1 YFSVPQRLHRPP
13 RPPAQIEAIPCKVC
27 GDRSS
32 GVHYG
37 VVTCEG
43 CKGFFRRSQ
52 QGAAAYSCS
61 RQRSCPIDRAS
72 RNRCQHCRLQKCLA
86 LGMSRDAVKF
96 GRMSKK
102 QRESLHAEVQ
112 KQLQQREQRLEEE
125 ETPPA
130 AAAPAPPPLGPGLP
144 ETPVCPP
151 EPCPYRGPAK
161 RASFSLFPIE
171 RLVRDVCQ
179 SFRQTCQFR
188 LDHLQRLRP
197 LLFSREEVAGYQ
209 RKTVWEMWQCC
220 AWRLTEA
227 IQSVVEFA
235 KGLPGFMDL
244 CQHDQIVLLKAGA
257 MEVVLVKMSRAF
269 NADNRTVFFEG
280 KYGGPDIFRSLG
292 CAELVGAI
300 FDFCQ
305 SLCALRFSEDEIS
318 LYAALVLINTTRPC
332 LQDRE
337 KVQRLQRLLEAGF
350 HLLLGG
356 SHRVDVL
363 AKLPPKTKLRTLCSQ
378 HVEQLQAF
386 QRLYPALA
394 QDTFPPLYRELFSVE
409 AETPGGGWPVT
420 PHPLFPPPI
429 PFAIQSPQ
437 GTIQLGA
444 EFHKLSS
451 LPGNVSVIFLTRCSP
466 TTNNNCGIFEALSMC
481 RALYPALGW
490 ILDCEPVVGLG
501 LSLSVA
507 ELYFPSA

>member
-1 YFSVPQRLHRPP
+1 MS
-13 RPPAQIEAIPCKVC
+13 
-27 GDRSS
+27 
-32 GVHYG
+32 
-37 VVTCEG
+37 
-43 CKGFFRRSQ
+43 KGFFRRSQ

-161 RASFSLFPIE
+161 RGRDGGWTPLPQAPDVPWMEIE

-244 CQHDQIVLLKAGA
+244 CQHDQIVLLKA
-257 MEVVLVKMSRAF
+257 
-269 NADNRTVFFEG
+269 
-280 KYGGPDIFRSLG
+280 G

-409 AETPGGGWPVT
+409 AETPGGAGCGRFSGDHGCRAELVAEPGHRPERWPWRWGSRAGITVGYILYRRFRESREERVT
-420 PHPLFPPPI
+420 FVGDDDMEVEVRV
-429 PFAIQSPQ
+429 PQ
-437 GTIQLGA
+437 
-444 EFHKLSS
+444 
-451 LPGNVSVIFLTRCSP
+451 
-466 TTNNNCGIFEALSMC
+466 EALKLIIG
-481 RALYPALGW
+481 RQGAN
-490 ILDCEPVVGLG
+490 IKK
-501 LSLSVA
+501 
-507 ELYFPSA
+507 

>member
-1 YFSVPQRLHRPP
+1 
-13 RPPAQIEAIPCKVC
+13 
-27 GDRSS
+27 
-32 GVHYG
+32 YG
-37 VVTCEG
+37 KFLPGG
-43 CKGFFRRSQ
+43 CMGFFRRSQ

-151 EPCPYRGPAK
+151 EPCPYRGRAPPPLGPGLPETPVCPPEPCPYRGPAK
-161 RASFSLFPIE
+161 RGRDGGWTPLPQAPDVPWMEIGEGGDKEGNWGEGRGKRGGPAWVTSFSLFPIE

-244 CQHDQIVLLKAGA
+244 CQHDQIVLLKAGT
-257 MEVVLVKMSRAF
+257 R
-269 NADNRTVFFEG
+269 EG
-280 KYGGPDIFRSLG
+280 ARVYVCGGEGLDKASGGSGLG
-292 CAELVGAI
+292 ELIGRCAELVGAI

-409 AETPGGGWPVT
+409 AETPGG
-420 PHPLFPPPI
+420 
-429 PFAIQSPQ
+429 
-437 GTIQLGA
+437 
-444 EFHKLSS
+444 
-451 LPGNVSVIFLTRCSP
+451 
-466 TTNNNCGIFEALSMC
+466 AL
-481 RALYPALGW
+481 AL
-490 ILDCEPVVGLG
+490 
-501 LSLSVA
+501 
-507 ELYFPSA
+507 